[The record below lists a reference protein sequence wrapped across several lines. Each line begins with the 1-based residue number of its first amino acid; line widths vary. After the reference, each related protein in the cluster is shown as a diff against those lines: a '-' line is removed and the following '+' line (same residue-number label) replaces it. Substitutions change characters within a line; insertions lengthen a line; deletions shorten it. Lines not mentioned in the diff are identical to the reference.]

1 MPTGIPTDM
10 SVALRETGIQTVA
23 IEIVSEIGSNDR
35 VLISSD
41 IMGTTGDAR
50 DLAAGTVTTDDVH
63 DLAAETLGS
72 SRTIATGAS
81 AREATTEIG
90 TATGS
95 TQARGTIRGT
105 TTIATAPTHTET
117 ARGITMT
124 GAVRGDVTSLA
135 KPPQVTHDRAF
146 YRG

>member
-1 MPTGIPTDM
+1 M
-10 SVALRETGIQTVA
+10 
-23 IEIVSEIGSNDR
+23 
-35 VLISSD
+35 
-41 IMGTTGDAR
+41 
-50 DLAAGTVTTDDVH
+50 TTDDVH

-105 TTIATAPTHTET
+105 TTIATAPKPIPTFMPPKPCNIHRTLSSSEY
-117 ARGITMT
+117 
-124 GAVRGDVTSLA
+124 LA
-135 KPPQVTHDRAF
+135 KMKKRHAF
-146 YRG
+146 KTAHKNVYARCPMSYTDCFNTYNSSRRMCIEE

>member
-1 MPTGIPTDM
+1 M
-10 SVALRETGIQTVA
+10 SVALRGTGMQTVA
-23 IEIVSEIGSNDR
+23 IEIVSEIGSID

-41 IMGTTGDAR
+41 IMGT
-50 DLAAGTVTTDDVH
+50 AGDVH
-63 DLAAETLGS
+63 DLAAGTGTTEDVHDLAAGTTDS
-72 SRTIATGAS
+72 SPTTATGAIV
-81 AREATTEIG
+81 REATTEIG
-90 TATGS
+90 MATG

-105 TTIATAPTHTET
+105 STIATNPMRTEI
-117 ARGITMT
+117 ARGTTMT